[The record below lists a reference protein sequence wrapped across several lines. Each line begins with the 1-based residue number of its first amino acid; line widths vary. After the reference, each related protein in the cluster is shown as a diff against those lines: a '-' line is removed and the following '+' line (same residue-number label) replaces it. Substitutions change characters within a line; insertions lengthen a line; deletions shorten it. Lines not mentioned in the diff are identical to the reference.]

1 MVGGDGHGV
10 IIMILMSTA
19 RLGVVGLPSV
29 LPEVSTVSQA
39 ALSMPLGR
47 RPGGDDDFDHDIYNN
62 PDNLQSG
69 CWPWRLK
76 AQPVLEKA

>member
-47 RPGGDDDFDHDIYNN
+47 RPGGDDDCDHDDY
-62 PDNLQSG
+62 Q
-69 CWPWRLK
+69 
-76 AQPVLEKA
+76 